1 MFSKSNVISEVC
13 LSTSG
18 TFHTSTDAV
27 QRSDV
32 ELKTASLAEDFEAEL
47 TRQTLQQQHGKN
59 WLLV

>member
-1 MFSKSNVISEVC
+1 MFSESNVISEVV

-27 QRSDV
+27 QRSYV

-47 TRQTLQQQHGKN
+47 TRQALKQQHGKN